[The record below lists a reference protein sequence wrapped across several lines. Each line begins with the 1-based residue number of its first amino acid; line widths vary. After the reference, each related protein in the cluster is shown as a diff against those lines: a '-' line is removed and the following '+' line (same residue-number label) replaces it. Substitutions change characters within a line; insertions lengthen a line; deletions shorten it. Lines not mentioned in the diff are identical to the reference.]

1 MQSTAKI
8 TKRSDFMNNK
18 EIYAAILEQ
27 NPVKRSIFKK
37 TLMAFLI
44 GGIIGLI
51 AQALIGLYTELLG
64 IELKISQSLM
74 AMTIVFVTSILT
86 GLGIFDKIG
95 QHAGAG
101 TFIPITGFANSMT
114 SSAIESRSEGVVL
127 GIMTNMFKLAGAI
140 IVAGVVSSFVSGLI
154 IYIVRF

>member
-1 MQSTAKI
+1 
-8 TKRSDFMNNK
+8 MNNK
-18 EIYAAILEQ
+18 EIYAAVLER

-37 TLMAFLI
+37 TLMAFLV

-51 AQALIGLYTELLG
+51 AQILISLFYELLG

-74 AMTIVFVTSILT
+74 SMTIVFVTSILT
-86 GLGIFDKIG
+86 GFGIFDKIG

-101 TFIPITGFANSMT
+101 TYIPITGFANSMT
-114 SSAIESRSEGVVL
+114 SSAIESRSEGLVL
-127 GIMTNMFKLAGAI
+127 GIMANMFKLAGTI
-140 IVAGVVSSFVSGLI
+140 IVAGVVSSFVSGII

>member
-1 MQSTAKI
+1 
-8 TKRSDFMNNK
+8 MNNK